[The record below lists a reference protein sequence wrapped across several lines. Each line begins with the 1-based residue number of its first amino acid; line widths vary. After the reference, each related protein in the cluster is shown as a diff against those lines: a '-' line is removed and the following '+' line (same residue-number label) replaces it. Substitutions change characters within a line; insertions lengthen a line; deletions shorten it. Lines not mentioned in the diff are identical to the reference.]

1 MALSHK
7 ILAVNLASANL
18 NEYAPQVLKALAAFK
33 DKAYLSTG
41 EKSKKYKELL
51 ESLNLPHAHDKK
63 IRVYA
68 LYHNLII
75 KSRVSVPTSANQ
87 CLYHQE
93 DFHAGRIE
101 QQKIEL
107 NKEYEPLKSDWTL
120 AEIEAAQAQVK
131 ELEAQIYK
139 IKTENKLHKY
149 ENVW

>member
-41 EKSKKYKELL
+41 EKSRKYKELL
-51 ESLNLPHAHDKK
+51 ESLNLPHAHDKE

-68 LYHNLII
+68 SYHSLII
-75 KSRVSVPTSANQ
+75 KSRVSVPTSASQ
-87 CLYHQE
+87 CLYHEE
-93 DFHAGRIE
+93 DFYAGRIE

-131 ELEAQIYK
+131 ELEAQIHK
-139 IKTENKLHKY
+139 IKTENKLRKY